1 MIKNSKFQEKRIY
14 QNVEIKIVQL
24 DRLKL
29 NSMLKA
35 LTAEQIIKASQLI
48 SLYSFIVRQT
58 IGIKSYYSPISI

>member
-35 LTAEQIIKASQLI
+35 LTAEQIIKASH
-48 SLYSFIVRQT
+48 
-58 IGIKSYYSPISI
+58 YYSPISI